1 MKGETLRSAQGDNDP
16 KEGTTMDVA
25 RAQKT
30 LRLSAAEAAE
40 AWRVLVTAEKAQ
52 VEDLP
57 NRPRPEDFYGPIS
70 ESFRADPRRTD
81 DPLLDRLRELV
92 RPDETWLDIGAGGG
106 RYALPIAL
114 LAKRVYAVE
123 PSPGMRDALAA
134 SVREHGIE
142 NVEVFD
148 ERWPGETRVPV
159 ADVSFLGHVGYDI
172 ADIGPFLDQM
182 EAHTR
187 RMCVAVLFDP
197 SPLAD
202 FAPMWLPVHGEER
215 VVLPGMR
222 ELTALLFARGSV
234 PNISTI
240 VLAPRTH
247 ATREALL
254 VSVRRPLWV
263 LEGTR
268 EDERLRAAVDQQA
281 IEVDGGVALRRQ
293 QRQLG
298 IVTWEPG
305 RR

>member
-1 MKGETLRSAQGDNDP
+1 
-16 KEGTTMDVA
+16 MDVA
-25 RAQKT
+25 GAQKT
-30 LRLSAAEAAE
+30 LRPSAADAAE

-52 VEDLP
+52 VEGLP

-70 ESFRADPRRTD
+70 ESFRADPRRTG
-81 DPLLDRLRELV
+81 DPLLDRLRGLV
-92 RPDETWLDIGAGGG
+92 RPDETWIDIGAGGG

-134 SVREHGIE
+134 SVHEHGIE

-148 ERWPGETRVPV
+148 ERWPGGSSAPV
-159 ADVSFLGHVGYDI
+159 ADVSLLGHVGYDV

-202 FAPMWLPVHGEER
+202 FAPLWLPVHGEER

-234 PNISTI
+234 PEISTI
-240 VLAPRTH
+240 ALPPRTFES
-247 ATREALL
+247 REALL
-254 VSVRRPLWV
+254 GSVRRPLWV
-263 LEGTR
+263 LEGSP
-268 EDERLRAAVDQQA
+268 EDERLRAAVDEQA
-281 IEVDGGVALRRQ
+281 IDVDGGEGLRRQ
-293 QRQLG
+293 PRQLG
-298 IVTWEPG
+298 IVTWAP
-305 RR
+305 RRG

>member
-1 MKGETLRSAQGDNDP
+1 
-16 KEGTTMDVA
+16 MDVDA
-25 RAQKT
+25 AQKT
-30 LRLSAAEAAE
+30 LRPSAADAAE

-81 DPLLDRLRELV
+81 DPLLDRLRGLV
-92 RPDETWLDIGAGGG
+92 RPDETWIDIGAGGG

-148 ERWPGETRVPV
+148 ERWPGESRAPI
-159 ADVSFLGHVGYDI
+159 ADVSLLGHVGYDI
-172 ADIGPFLDQM
+172 ADIGPFLDEM

-187 RMCVAVLFDP
+187 RMCVAVLFES
-197 SPLAD
+197 SPIAE
-202 FAPMWLPVHGEER
+202 FAPLWLPVHGEER

-222 ELTALLFARGSV
+222 ELTALLFARGIV
-234 PNISTI
+234 PEISTI
-240 VLAPRTH
+240 ALPPRTFEN
-247 ATREALL
+247 REAMLR
-254 VSVRRPLWV
+254 SVRRPLWV
-263 LEGTR
+263 LEGTA
-268 EDERLRAAVDQQA
+268 EDERLKAAVDQQA
-281 IEVDGGVALRRQ
+281 IEVDGGVALQ
-293 QRQLG
+293 TQPRQLG
-298 IVTWEPG
+298 IVTWAPG
-305 RR
+305 RG

>member
-1 MKGETLRSAQGDNDP
+1 
-16 KEGTTMDVA
+16 MDVVA
-25 RAQKT
+25 AQKT
-30 LRLSAAEAAE
+30 LRPSAADAAE

-52 VEDLP
+52 VEGLP

-70 ESFRADPRRTD
+70 ESFRADPYRTGEE
-81 DPLLDRLRELV
+81 LLDRLLEFV
-92 RPDETWLDIGAGGG
+92 RPDETWMDIGAGGG

-114 LAKRVYAVE
+114 RAKRVYAIE

-148 ERWPGETRVPV
+148 ERWPGESSAPV
-159 ADVSFLGHVGYDI
+159 ADVSLLGHVGYDI

-187 RMCVAVLFDP
+187 RMCVAVLFEA
-197 SPLAD
+197 SPIAD
-202 FAPMWLPVHGEER
+202 FAPLWLPVHGEER
-215 VVLPGMR
+215 IVLPGMR

-234 PNISTI
+234 PDISTI
-240 VLAPRTH
+240 VLPPRTH

-254 VSVRRPLWV
+254 ASVRRPLWV
-263 LEGTR
+263 LEGTP
-268 EDERLRAAVDQQA
+268 EDERLKAAVNQLA
-281 IEVDGGVALRRQ
+281 VEVDGGVALRPQPRH
-293 QRQLG
+293 LG
-298 IVTWEPG
+298 IVTWAPG